1 MTREEAIAIAHKY
14 CLEGEV
20 AYCMDVLGYSPED
33 ALDEWVK

>member
-1 MTREEAIAIAHKY
+1 MTREEAIALAAKY

-20 AYCMDVLGYSPED
+20 AELIDELGYSPEE